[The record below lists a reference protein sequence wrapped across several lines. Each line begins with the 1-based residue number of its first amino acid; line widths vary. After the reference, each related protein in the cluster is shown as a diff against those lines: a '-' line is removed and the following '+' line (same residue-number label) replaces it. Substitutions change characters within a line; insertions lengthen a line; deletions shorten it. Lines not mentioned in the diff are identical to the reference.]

1 VLEAGEGGAFVQIQ
15 PFREH
20 RRVLAASVVGTA
32 VEYYDFY
39 LYGYAA
45 ALVFGPLFF
54 PAKSAAAQ
62 TLLALMSFGIAF
74 VARPFGAITFGHFGD
89 RIGRKATL
97 VASMLLMGN
106 CTLAIAF
113 LPTYAAAGWIA
124 PALLCIA
131 RFGQG
136 FGLGGEWAGAA
147 LLSIEYAPKGW
158 ACRFGTMPA
167 LGCGIGNI
175 IATGVLLLIGS
186 IMSEAQFVSWGWRIP
201 FLASG
206 LLIAIGLWVRL
217 KIAET
222 PQFREALERE
232 PPPRV
237 PIIRLFAG
245 NPAAVFTGCIS
256 LLCGFALV
264 YMAGPFALA
273 QGTGPL
279 GYNRQAF
286 LLVQLI
292 ALVGGLPLMIIFS
305 GRADRTTFSRY
316 VAIASLMTVAVGLA
330 FGPGLASGSLWIV
343 GAVLFAANACW
354 SLSNAS
360 FSTWLSGLYPVS
372 VRYSGFA
379 FAFNTGGLIGGAVI
393 PIIAQMMSN
402 AGELRYVGLLLSLAG
417 LLTFVAVMISRPL
430 QQQTAAARQAVAVV

>member
-1 VLEAGEGGAFVQIQ
+1 VDTQ
-15 PFREH
+15 PLLEH
-20 RRVLAASVVGTA
+20 RRVLAASIVGTA

-54 PAKSAAAQ
+54 PVESSAAQ

-74 VARPFGAITFGHFGD
+74 VARPIGAIAFGHFGD

-97 VASMLLMGN
+97 VASMMSMGC
-106 CTLAIAF
+106 CTFAIAF
-113 LPTYAAAGWIA
+113 LPTYATLGWIA
-124 PALLCIA
+124 PALLCLL

-167 LGCGIGNI
+167 LGSAIGNI
-175 IATGVLLLIGS
+175 LATGVLLLMGAIL
-186 IMSEAQFVSWGWRIP
+186 SEGQFVSWGWRLP

-206 LLIAIGLWVRL
+206 ILIAIGLWVRL

-222 PQFREALERE
+222 PEFREALKRE

-237 PIIRLFAG
+237 PIVRLFAK
-245 NPAAVFTGCIS
+245 NPLAILTGCIS
-256 LLCGFALV
+256 LVCGFALV

-279 GYNRQAF
+279 GYDRETF
-286 LLVQLI
+286 LLVQLA
-292 ALVGGLPLMIIFS
+292 ALVCALPFITVFA
-305 GRADRTTFSRY
+305 GRADRTTYSRY
-316 VAIASLMTVAVGLA
+316 VVLGSLLTVVVGVG
-330 FGPGLASGSLWIV
+330 FGPGLASGSLWIA

-354 SLSNAS
+354 SLTNAS
-360 FSTWLSGLYPVS
+360 FSTWLSSLYPVS

-393 PIIAQMMSN
+393 PIVAQIISN
-402 AGELRYVGLLLSLAG
+402 AGELKYAGLLLSLAG
-417 LLTFVAVMISRPL
+417 LLTFGAVMMAHLL
-430 QQQTAAARQAVAVV
+430 QQGAVDTRGTVPAT

>member
-1 VLEAGEGGAFVQIQ
+1 MGAFVDTE
-15 PFREH
+15 PLRRH
-20 RRVLAASVVGTA
+20 RRILTASIVGTA

-54 PAKSAAAQ
+54 PAKSPAAQ
-62 TLLALMSFGIAF
+62 TLLALISFGIAF

-89 RIGRKATL
+89 RIGRKAML
-97 VASMLLMGN
+97 VASMILMGF

-113 LPTYAAAGWIA
+113 VPTYATVGWIA
-124 PALLCIA
+124 PALLCLA

-158 ACRFGTMPA
+158 DCRFGTMPA
-167 LGCGIGNI
+167 LGSAIGNI
-175 IATGVLLLIGS
+175 IATGVLLTMGS
-186 IMSEAQFVSWGWRIP
+186 IMSEAAFVAWGWRIP
-201 FLASG
+201 FLTSG
-206 LLIAIGLWVRL
+206 VLIAIGLWVRL
-217 KIAET
+217 RISDT
-222 PQFREALERE
+222 PEFREALDRA

-237 PIIRLFAG
+237 PIVRLFAD
-245 NPAAVFTGCIS
+245 NPLAVLTGCVS
-256 LLCGFALV
+256 LVCGFSLI

-279 GYNRQAF
+279 GYKRETF
-286 LLVQLI
+286 LLVQLL
-292 ALVGGLPLMIIFS
+292 ALVCALPLMILFA
-305 GRADRTTFSRY
+305 GHADRTTRSRC
-316 VAIASLMTVAVGLA
+316 VMIASLATVPVGFL
-330 FGPGLASGSLWIV
+330 FGPGLASGSLWTV

-354 SLSNAS
+354 SVSNAS
-360 FSTWLSGLYPVS
+360 FSTWLCRIYPVR

-393 PIIAQMMSN
+393 PIVAQMMSS
-402 AGELRYVGLLLSLAG
+402 AGNLAYVGLLMSLAG
-417 LLTFVAVMISRPL
+417 LLTFAAVTVSRL
-430 QQQTAAARQAVAVV
+430 LDRSAAATPPQTVAAE

>member
-1 VLEAGEGGAFVQIQ
+1 MDTQ
-15 PFREH
+15 PLRKH
-20 RRVLAASVVGTA
+20 RRILAASVVGTA

-97 VASMLLMGN
+97 VASMLLMGG

-113 LPTYAAAGWIA
+113 LPTFAGIGWIA
-124 PALLCIA
+124 PALLCAA

-158 ACRFGTMPA
+158 ACRFGIMPA
-167 LGCGIGNI
+167 LGCAIGNI
-175 IATGVLLLIGS
+175 IATGVLLLIGT
-186 IMSEAQFVSWGWRIP
+186 MMTGRQFVAWGWRVP

-206 LLIAIGLWVRL
+206 VLIGIGFWVRL
-217 KIAET
+217 RIAET
-222 PQFREALERE
+222 PEFREAMKIE

-237 PIIRLFAG
+237 PIILLFARS
-245 NPAAVFTGCIS
+245 PACVLTGSIS
-256 LLCGFALV
+256 LLCGFALI

-273 QGTGPL
+273 QGAGPL
-279 GYNRQAF
+279 GYSRQTF

-292 ALVGGLPLMIIFS
+292 ALICGLPFMVVFA

-316 VAIASLMTVAVGLA
+316 VAVAALATVFVGIA
-330 FGPGLASGSLWIV
+330 FGPALTSGSLWII
-343 GAVLFAANACW
+343 GAVLFAANASW
-354 SLSNAS
+354 SLANAS
-360 FSTWLSGLYPVS
+360 FSTWLSGLYPVN

-379 FAFNTGGLIGGAVI
+379 FAFNTGGLVGGAVI
-393 PIIAQMMSN
+393 PIVAQMMSN
-402 AGELRYVGLLLSLAG
+402 AGGLRFVGLLLSLAG
-417 LLTFVAVMISRPL
+417 LLTFGAVMISRQL
-430 QQQTAAARQAVAVV
+430 QQGSAGLPAAVPAN

>member
-1 VLEAGEGGAFVQIQ
+1 VDIEPL
-15 PFREH
+15 RKH
-20 RRVLAASVVGTA
+20 RRILGASIVGTA
-32 VEYYDFY
+32 IEYYDFY

-74 VARPFGAITFGHFGD
+74 VARPFGAIVFGHFGD

-97 VASMLLMGN
+97 VASMLSMGC

-113 LPTYAAAGWIA
+113 LPTYPTAGWIA
-124 PALLCIA
+124 PALLCLA

-158 ACRFGTMPA
+158 ACRFGIMPA

-186 IMSEAQFVSWGWRIP
+186 IMSQNQFLAWGWRLP

-206 LLIAIGLWVRL
+206 ILIAIGLWMRL

-222 PQFREALERE
+222 PEFREALLRE

-237 PIIRLFAG
+237 PIFRLFAQ
-245 NPAAVFTGCIS
+245 NPASVLTGCVS

-273 QGTGPL
+273 QGAGSL
-279 GYNRQAF
+279 GYKRETF

-292 ALVGGLPLMIIFS
+292 ALVCGLPFMVIFA
-305 GRADRTTFSRY
+305 GRADRTTFSKY
-316 VAIASLMTVAVGLA
+316 VAIAALATIAVGLA
-330 FGPGLASGSLWIV
+330 FGPALASGSLWIV
-343 GAVLFAANACW
+343 GGILFAANACW

-402 AGELRYVGLLLSLAG
+402 AGGLPYVGLLLSLAG
-417 LLTFVAVMISRPL
+417 LLTFGAVMFSRQL
-430 QQQTAAARQAVAVV
+430 QPAVAARPGPVPAT

>member
-1 VLEAGEGGAFVQIQ
+1 MGAQ
-15 PFREH
+15 PLREH
-20 RRVLAASVVGTA
+20 RRILAASIVGTA

-54 PAKSAAAQ
+54 PARSGAAQ
-62 TLLALMSFGIAF
+62 TLLALLSFGIAF

-97 VASMLLMGN
+97 VASMLLMGS

-113 LPTYAAAGWIA
+113 LPTYAVAGWIA
-124 PALLCIA
+124 PLLLCTA

-147 LLSIEYAPKGW
+147 LLSIEYAPRGW
-158 ACRFGTMPA
+158 DCRFGVMPA
-167 LGCGIGNI
+167 LGAAIGNI
-175 IATGVLLLIGS
+175 IATGVLLLMGS
-186 IMSEAQFVSWGWRIP
+186 IMPDAEFVAWGWRLP

-206 LLIAIGLWVRL
+206 ILIAIGLWVRL

-222 PQFREALERE
+222 PEFREALQKE

-237 PIIRLFAG
+237 PIVRLFAE
-245 NPAAVFTGCIS
+245 NPLSVLAGCVS
-256 LLCGFALV
+256 LICGFSLI
-264 YMAGPFALA
+264 YLAGPFALA

-279 GYNRQAF
+279 GYARETF

-292 ALVGGLPLMIIFS
+292 ALICALPLMILFAAA
-305 GRADRTTFSRY
+305 ADRTTLTKYLALGSF
-316 VAIASLMTVAVGLA
+316 AAVLIGFA
-330 FGPGLASGSLWIV
+330 FGSGLGSGSLWIV
-343 GAVLFAANACW
+343 GVTLFALNACW
-354 SLSNAS
+354 AVMNGS
-360 FSTWLSGLYPVS
+360 FSAWLSRLYPVR

-379 FAFNTGGLIGGAVI
+379 FAFNTGGVVGGAII
-393 PIIAQMMSN
+393 PIVAQMMST
-402 AGELRYVGLLLSLAG
+402 AGGLAYVGLLLSLAG
-417 LLTFVAVMISRPL
+417 LLTFGAVMFSRALQPGAAPLL
-430 QQQTAAARQAVAVV
+430 QQPAPATTIPAGGA

>member
-1 VLEAGEGGAFVQIQ
+1 MDSRPLLDHKRI
-15 PFREH
+15 
-20 RRVLAASVVGTA
+20 LAASIVGTA

-54 PAKSAAAQ
+54 PTKSPAAQ

-74 VARPFGAITFGHFGD
+74 LARPFGAIAFGHFGD

-97 VASMLLMGN
+97 VASMLLMGS

-113 LPTYAAAGWIA
+113 LPTYAMAGWIA
-124 PALLCIA
+124 PALLCFA

-158 ACRFGTMPA
+158 DCRFGTMPA
-167 LGCGIGNI
+167 IGSAVGNI
-175 IATGVLLLIGS
+175 CATGVLVLMGS
-186 IMSEAQFVSWGWRIP
+186 IMSETAFVTWGWRLP

-222 PQFREALERE
+222 PEFREALMRE
-232 PPPRV
+232 PPARV
-237 PIIRLFAG
+237 PIIRLFRENPLAVLAG
-245 NPAAVFTGCIS
+245 CLS
-256 LLCGFALV
+256 LICGYSLI

-279 GYNRQAF
+279 DYSRQTF
-286 LLVQLI
+286 LVVQLI
-292 ALVGGLPLMIIFS
+292 ALICALPLVIIFAARS
-305 GRADRTTFSRY
+305 DRTSFSRY
-316 VAIASLMTVAVGLA
+316 LAMGSLAAVPVGLA
-330 FGPGLASGSLWIV
+330 FGPGLGSESLWII
-343 GAVLFAANACW
+343 GAVLFAVYACW
-354 SLSNAS
+354 AVMNGSLSA
-360 FSTWLSGLYPVS
+360 WLCRLYPVR

-379 FAFNTGGLIGGAVI
+379 FAFNAGGIIGGAAI
-393 PIIAQMMSN
+393 PIIAQMMS
-402 AGELRYVGLLLSLAG
+402 ASGRLAYAGLLLSLAG
-417 LLTFVAVMISRPL
+417 LLTFAGVMLSRALPKS
-430 QQQTAAARQAVAVV
+430 AASSLPQPAPAL